1 MTNAGKCLRVAQE
14 LNSINSSKVAV
25 LMNVSRQRVFQW
37 RKQENM
43 KLHTVQGLCE
53 IFDLTVDQFCLLG
66 DR

>member
-1 MTNAGKCLRVAQE
+1 MQESALRVAQE
-14 LNSINSSKVAV
+14 LNSINSSKVAE
-25 LMNVSRQRVFQW
+25 LMGVSRQRVFQW

-53 IFDLTVDQFCLLG
+53 IFDLAIDQFCLLG

>member
-14 LNSINSSKVAV
+14 LNSINSSKVAE

-53 IFDLTVDQFCLLG
+53 IFGLTVDQFCKLCE
-66 DR
+66 R

>member
-14 LNSINSSKVAV
+14 LNSINSSKVAE

-43 KLHTVQGLCE
+43 KLHTVQGLCA
-53 IFDLTVDQFCLLG
+53 IFNLTVDQFCLLG